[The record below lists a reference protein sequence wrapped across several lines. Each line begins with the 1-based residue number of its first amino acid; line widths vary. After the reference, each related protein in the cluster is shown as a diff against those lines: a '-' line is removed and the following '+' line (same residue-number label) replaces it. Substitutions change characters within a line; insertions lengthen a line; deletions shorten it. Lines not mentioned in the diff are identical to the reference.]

1 MNEEVKKKR
10 KLSEIDFSE
19 EGSHVAL
26 CHKSNPA
33 ANNRTTLLFK
43 TKATSEITQDDIQEV
58 LKSKSEKVAE
68 VEKATFN
75 SQVKGMLYAALSEK
89 YEDGDNWLCIED
101 FSESEIVFT
110 TKKGMYVVSYSLNE
124 DDTYKVEDTARE
136 VRLKISPSYEDTGKV
151 MVSEY
156 AEDMLEDG
164 VFGLI
169 TKSLKNPETNE
180 RLFGVLTSIQKK
192 EKIVKEE
199 IQKAVDA
206 VKAEA
211 AAEMAVVQ
219 AELTKARELL
229 AEVEAAKKQAVLK
242 ARQEK
247 VATVAADQA
256 EALVKATES
265 LEDEAFETIFKA
277 LEAKAQV
284 SQESD
289 LMKQMSVQGDGAPKE
304 SSRTLELL
312 KSKQ

>member
-1 MNEEVKKKR
+1 MTEEVKKK
-10 KLSEIDFSE
+10 KISEISFE
-19 EGSHVAL
+19 HEGAHIAL
-26 CHKSNPA
+26 VSKSQGGPA
-33 ANNRTTLLFK
+33 NQRHTLLFK
-43 TKATSEITQDDIQEV
+43 SKSTADITDEAAQEV
-58 LKSKSEKVAE
+58 LASSKEE
-68 VEKATFN
+68 VEKAKFN
-75 SQVKGMLYAALSEK
+75 SQVKEALYAALSEK
-89 YEDGDNWLCIED
+89 YKDGDNWLYIED

-110 TKKGMYVVSYSLNE
+110 TDKGMYVVSYSLSE
-124 DDTYKVEDTARE
+124 DDTYSVEDTARE
-136 VRLKISPSYEDTGKV
+136 VRLKISTSYEDTGKV
-151 MVSEY
+151 TVSEY

-206 VKAEA
+206 AKAEA
-211 AAEMAVVQ
+211 AAEMAAVQ
-219 AELTKARELL
+219 AELTKAKELL
-229 AEVEAAKKQAVLK
+229 AEVEAAKKQSVLK

-247 VATVAADQA
+247 VASVAADQA

-265 LEDEAFETIFKA
+265 LDDEAFETIFKA
-277 LEAKAQV
+277 LEVKAQA

-289 LMKQMSVQGDGAPKE
+289 LMKQLSSQGDEAPEE